1 MAYAKALQGSETN
14 KGDVLESLQLL
25 IQLVPA
31 QAWAEHMHNSGLF
44 NWLIKTLMDDK
55 APTVI
60 LTRIV
65 TLFSRLAINNAALL
79 TQLIAASAAS
89 MNTPELELWTGML
102 DQWWRR
108 VSPLLRYFTLT
119 RSPNGY
125 IYSLITCLS
134 HDNVSLQQWV
144 SHVS

>member
-31 QAWAEHMHNSGLF
+31 QTWAEHMHNSGLF

-55 APTVI
+55 APTAI

-108 VSPLLRYFTLT
+108 VSPLLRYFTL
-119 RSPNGY
+119 
-125 IYSLITCLS
+125 I
-134 HDNVSLQQWV
+134 
-144 SHVS
+144 